1 MTAGS
6 SQLAFIGMGGP
17 ELIVVMLVLIMVF
30 GAKDAPKMFRKINEF
45 LSTIRNTAD
54 SFKREIMYSDLDA
67 ESTSAD
73 DTDDYDYSED
83 YHDDDYDY
91 YDDGSE
97 QDYSDETFQNLEKD
111 LEDSGAEKLEEE
123 PEPEVADTEDAVDGD
138 DDAQKA

>member
-1 MTAGS
+1 MTAGF

-54 SFKREIMYSDLDA
+54 SFKREIMYSDLDQ
-67 ESTSAD
+67 ESSDSTEG
-73 DTDDYDYSED
+73 YDYGDD
-83 YHDDDYDY
+83 YHDDDCGY
-91 YDDGSE
+91 YDEEQE

-111 LEDSGAEKLEEE
+111 LEESGAEKIDEE
-123 PEPEVADTEDAVDGD
+123 PEAEVAEADEPIDGEE
-138 DDAQKA
+138 DAQKA